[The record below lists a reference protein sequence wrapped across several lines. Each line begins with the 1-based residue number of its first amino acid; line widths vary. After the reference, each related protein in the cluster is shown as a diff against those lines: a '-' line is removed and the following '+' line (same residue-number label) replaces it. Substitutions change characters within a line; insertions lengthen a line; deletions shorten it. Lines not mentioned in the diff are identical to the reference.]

1 MPSSGRFGF
10 GPFRLDTRAKRLL
23 REGVPVPLAATDVAV
38 LGALVTAAGAIVTK
52 DHLMQAAWPDV
63 TVGDNTLEKAIVR
76 VRRALDPSDPVRYVE
91 TCRRAGYRFVAP
103 VAALDAQQA
112 DLDYDALLAPHLALV
127 EGRGALETL
136 ERERIAQARVTFDR
150 LLAQHPHD
158 ATFHVGLA
166 NACAL
171 EFEATRAD
179 TKPDVDSLQLAVTH
193 AREAC
198 RLSPSYGEAWATLGF
213 VLERTGSPADA
224 VAALRRATTIQP
236 HNWLHLLRLSFG
248 TWGTERLDAV
258 QRTIAEAGECPLAR
272 VLAAMVYVARG
283 VPDEARR
290 ELDAGLMDVDDDG
303 SDAHAP
309 FSVVALYWLSGLL
322 HLARGDDAGAM
333 RAFEREL
340 AREPL
345 GHLYA
350 RECAA
355 QTWYAIGACHLR
367 RSDTAAAR
375 EAFEQAIS
383 RVPRHAMAH
392 AGLTLLAPGGARTL
406 PPHLP
411 ETMDLAL
418 ARAVLLVA
426 QDDTPG
432 AVARVAAAL
441 DAAPPG
447 NAGWLIPIEPLL
459 DVPHAPDAWRSVL
472 SRLRRRAL

>member
-1 MPSSGRFGF
+1 MPSSGGFGF

-52 DHLMQAAWPDV
+52 DQLMKVAWPDV
-63 TVGDNTLEKAIVR
+63 IVGDNTLEKAIVR
-76 VRRALDPSDPVRYVE
+76 VRRALDPGDPVRYIE
-91 TCRRAGYRFVAP
+91 TCRRAGYRFIVP
-103 VAALDAQQA
+103 VTAIDAQQG
-112 DLDYDALLAPHLALV
+112 DLDYDARLAPHLALV

-136 ERERIAQARVTFDR
+136 ERARIAQARVTFER
-150 LLAQHPHD
+150 LLQTHPSD

-166 NACAL
+166 NACVL

-179 TKPDVDSLQLAVTH
+179 AKPDVDSLQLAVTH

-198 RLSPSYGEAWATLGF
+198 RLNPNYGEAWATLGF

-224 VAALRRATTIQP
+224 VAALRLATTIQP

-258 QRTIAEAGECPLAR
+258 QRTVAEAGECPLAR

-283 VPDEARR
+283 VLEQAQR
-290 ELDAGLMDVDDDG
+290 ELDAGLMDVDDAA
-303 SDAHAP
+303 DAHAP
-309 FSVVALYWLSGLL
+309 FSVVALHWLSGLL
-322 HLARGDDAGAM
+322 HLARGDDRGAM
-333 RAFEREL
+333 QAFEREL

-355 QTWYAIGACHLR
+355 HTWYAIGACHLR
-367 RSDTAAAR
+367 RGDTAAAR
-375 EAFEQAIS
+375 EAFAQAIA

-392 AGLTLLAPGGARTL
+392 AGLALLASPSDRAL
-406 PPHLP
+406 PSDLP

-418 ARAVLLVA
+418 ARAALLVA
-426 QDDTPG
+426 QGDTSG
-432 AVARVAAAL
+432 AVALVAAAL

-459 DVPHAPDAWRSVL
+459 GVPRAHDAWRSVL